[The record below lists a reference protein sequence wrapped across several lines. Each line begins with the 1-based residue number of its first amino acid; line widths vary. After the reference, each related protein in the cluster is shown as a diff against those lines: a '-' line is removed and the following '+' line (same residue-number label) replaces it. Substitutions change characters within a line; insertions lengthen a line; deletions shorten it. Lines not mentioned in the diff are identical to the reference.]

1 MTLWIV
7 VALCFLRSLRCFLR
21 ISLFSFVASI
31 FSLAVVGVLRFL
43 LFSMKFFV
51 SSENL
56 LFLLVMLFYFL
67 PAPISGSV
75 MLLIISFKEMLLLL
89 SSCCSSRAAYRFCR
103 SILNSFTICLHVA
116 CYQVLIQP
124 CLRFTLFPHNWLFWK
139 LRHLQTSFLAS
150 RYFLLWTAFILDL
163 YSHWKLLYELR
174 SRVVCYPKI
183 KLSPCVLV
191 FCFILCCAYYDASIL
206 NYILCILH

>member
-1 MTLWIV
+1 MTHWIV

-21 ISLFSFVASI
+21 ISLFSSVASI

-56 LFLLVMLFYFL
+56 LFLLVLLFHFL

-103 SILNSFTICLHVA
+103 SI
-116 CYQVLIQP
+116 
-124 CLRFTLFPHNWLFWK
+124 
-139 LRHLQTSFLAS
+139 
-150 RYFLLWTAFILDL
+150 
-163 YSHWKLLYELR
+163 
-174 SRVVCYPKI
+174 
-183 KLSPCVLV
+183 
-191 FCFILCCAYYDASIL
+191 
-206 NYILCILH
+206 

>member
-21 ISLFSFVASI
+21 ISLFSSVASI
-31 FSLAVVGVLRFL
+31 FSLAVVGVSRFL

-56 LFLLVMLFYFL
+56 LFLLVLLFHFL

-75 MLLIISFKEMLLLL
+75 MLLFISFKEMLLLL

-103 SILNSFTICLHVA
+103 STIIYA
-116 CYQVLIQP
+116 
-124 CLRFTLFPHNWLFWK
+124 T
-139 LRHLQTSFLAS
+139 QTKTC
-150 RYFLLWTAFILDL
+150 RKIIN
-163 YSHWKLLYELR
+163 
-174 SRVVCYPKI
+174 PK
-183 KLSPCVLV
+183 KC
-191 FCFILCCAYYDASIL
+191 FCFMPLTCYKPLKMSQDIV
-206 NYILCILH
+206 N

>member
-21 ISLFSFVASI
+21 ISLFSSVASI

-56 LFLLVMLFYFL
+56 LFLLVLLLHFL

-75 MLLIISFKEMLLLL
+75 MLFISFKEMLLLL

-103 SILNSFTICLHVA
+103 SILNSFTICLH
-116 CYQVLIQP
+116 
-124 CLRFTLFPHNWLFWK
+124 TLSGSGF
-139 LRHLQTSFLAS
+139 
-150 RYFLLWTAFILDL
+150 
-163 YSHWKLLYELR
+163 E
-174 SRVVCYPKI
+174 
-183 KLSPCVLV
+183 
-191 FCFILCCAYYDASIL
+191 
-206 NYILCILH
+206 